1 MSFDQAI
8 AVAKAVAEV
17 AAAVAWPLV
26 IMILVCVFYKPITS
40 LLSRVREIKASG
52 VEVLV
57 DRLEE
62 QGKLPVGGRAEL
74 QGLTSHDIW
83 ALDTFAKVPMKIAAM
98 TNPQRVA
105 ARTLLDAGLLVLQG
119 TGVERE
125 VEVAPLGKE
134 LLEAAK
140 TIL

>member
-62 QGKLPVGGRAEL
+62 QE
-74 QGLTSHDIW
+74 TSRRW
-83 ALDTFAKVPMKIAAM
+83 ARGTPGFDFA
-98 TNPQRVA
+98 
-105 ARTLLDAGLLVLQG
+105 
-119 TGVERE
+119 
-125 VEVAPLGKE
+125 
-134 LLEAAK
+134 
-140 TIL
+140 

>member
-1 MSFDQAI
+1 
-8 AVAKAVAEV
+8 
-17 AAAVAWPLV
+17 
-26 IMILVCVFYKPITS
+26 
-40 LLSRVREIKASG
+40 
-52 VEVLV
+52 
-57 DRLEE
+57 
-62 QGKLPVGGRAEL
+62 
-74 QGLTSHDIW
+74 
-83 ALDTFAKVPMKIAAM
+83 MKIAAM